1 MSSGRFSFLSR
12 SIRGQPFGGGGSS
25 RALPPMSRPAC
36 VVLSLSLSL
45 STCTQAL
52 NGPSYDSSFRRRCS
66 HQLRSSSLGRDRAGA
81 GATPKPAAHLF
92 PQRSSDPNGV
102 TPRAGSGEGREE
114 KSETPPTEETRSIP
128 KSLRIALT
136 ESPPRPIDTAR
147 AARSVPWR
155 GGIFAWAKGRS
166 HRPVR
171 CSAVE
176 GRRRQLI
183 LKPCREQRTPGPDP
197 SFPLPALV
205 LTGVGGAT
213 MATVA
218 EGARLARW
226 DSWHFVAIWGCRGL
240 PGAIGGYWG
249 LSLRSATR
257 SPPGV
262 AGAICSRSSS

>member
-1 MSSGRFSFLSR
+1 
-12 SIRGQPFGGGGSS
+12 
-25 RALPPMSRPAC
+25 MSRPAC

-136 ESPPRPIDTAR
+136 ESAPTQIETVEPRDQFP
-147 AARSVPWR
+147 SEGKYSHGQK
-155 GGIFAWAKGRS
+155 GGLIGPCGAQLLK
-166 HRPVR
+166 
-171 CSAVE
+171 SA
-176 GRRRQLI
+176 
-183 LKPCREQRTPGPDP
+183 
-197 SFPLPALV
+197 
-205 LTGVGGAT
+205 GG
-213 MATVA
+213 
-218 EGARLARW
+218 
-226 DSWHFVAIWGCRGL
+226 S
-240 PGAIGGYWG
+240 
-249 LSLRSATR
+249 
-257 SPPGV
+257 
-262 AGAICSRSSS
+262 

>member
-1 MSSGRFSFLSR
+1 M
-12 SIRGQPFGGGGSS
+12 
-25 RALPPMSRPAC
+25 
-36 VVLSLSLSL
+36 LSLSLSL

-240 PGAIGGYWG
+240 PGAIEDYWG

-257 SPPGV
+257 SPSGV

>member
-12 SIRGQPFGGGGSS
+12 TIRGQPFWGGGSS

-52 NGPSYDSSFRRRCS
+52 NGPSCDSSFRRRCS

-183 LKPCREQRTPGPDP
+183 LKPCREQRPGPNP

-218 EGARLARW
+218 GGARLARW

-240 PGAIGGYWG
+240 SGAIGDCRSGAPRG
-249 LSLRSATR
+249 LPL
-257 SPPGV
+257 V
-262 AGAICSRSSS
+262 

>member
-1 MSSGRFSFLSR
+1 M
-12 SIRGQPFGGGGSS
+12 
-25 RALPPMSRPAC
+25 
-36 VVLSLSLSL
+36 
-45 STCTQAL
+45 
-52 NGPSYDSSFRRRCS
+52 
-66 HQLRSSSLGRDRAGA
+66 
-81 GATPKPAAHLF
+81 
-92 PQRSSDPNGV
+92 
-102 TPRAGSGEGREE
+102 
-114 KSETPPTEETRSIP
+114 
-128 KSLRIALT
+128 
-136 ESPPRPIDTAR
+136 
-147 AARSVPWR
+147 
-155 GGIFAWAKGRS
+155 
-166 HRPVR
+166 R

-226 DSWHFVAIWGCRGL
+226 DSWHFVALWL
-240 PGAIGGYWG
+240 LGAIGGYWG

-262 AGAICSRSSS
+262 AGAIC